1 MTTPIKLT
9 ELDKQTLKTA
19 IESGGWITEGRYRHP
34 HHFYFGK
41 RYAVKGS
48 EKIRAQTFRRLL
60 DAGLLKQN
68 GNEGMYYYFYQVTDA
83 ARAG

>member
-1 MTTPIKLT
+1 MTIKLT

-19 IESGGWITEGRYRHP
+19 IESGGWITQTRYP
-34 HHFYFGK
+34 DKCFFGK
-41 RYAVKGS
+41 RYEVNKT
-48 EKIRAQTFRRLL
+48 KIRPQTFRRLF

-68 GNEGMYYYFYQVTDA
+68 GNEGSYYFYQVTDA

>member
-1 MTTPIKLT
+1 MTTQIKLT

-19 IESGGWITEGRYRHP
+19 IESGGWITEGRYQYP
-34 HHFYFGK
+34 HRYYFGK
-41 RYAVKGS
+41 RYEVNKT
-48 EKIRAQTFRRLL
+48 KIRAQTFRRLF

-68 GNEGMYYYFYQVTDA
+68 GNEGSYYFYQVTDA